1 MRLSSEKRTPHISQ
15 GPLPFVRIGPGQ
27 GTVHLGL
34 GAAGEV
40 HPDVEEFVVAVR
52 SFKQAGKAAAFRV
65 SHDHDVADVQ
75 VADRVFQR
83 GADAVVMGVRFVGR
97 DKVGDVPDDEQI
109 AGRRVKEQD
118 RVNPGVAAG
127 DDEGVGMLAD
137 AEVFINIVFRAIP
150 CLLEALESGGKSV

>member
-1 MRLSSEKRTPHISQ
+1 M
-15 GPLPFVRIGPGQ
+15 
-27 GTVHLGL
+27 
-34 GAAGEV
+34 
-40 HPDVEEFVVAVR
+40 R

-65 SHDHDVADVQ
+65 PHDHDVADVQ

-83 GADAVVMGVRFVGR
+83 GADAVVMGVRLVGR

-127 DDEGVGMLAD
+127 DDEA
-137 AEVFINIVFRAIP
+137 
-150 CLLEALESGGKSV
+150 

>member
-1 MRLSSEKRTPHISQ
+1 M
-15 GPLPFVRIGPGQ
+15 
-27 GTVHLGL
+27 
-34 GAAGEV
+34 
-40 HPDVEEFVVAVR
+40 
-52 SFKQAGKAAAFRV
+52 
-65 SHDHDVADVQ
+65 ADVQ

-83 GADAVVMGVRFVGR
+83 GADAVVMGVRLVGR

-137 AEVFINIVFRAIP
+137 AEVFINIVF
-150 CLLEALESGGKSV
+150 SGQYHVFWKRWNPAEKRLSRSCDTI